1 MSPPRRL
8 YPASGTK
15 IRRSA
20 LTTQD
25 VLSDIKP
32 FEWRLR
38 ANEALRLL
46 ERT

>member
-1 MSPPRRL
+1 MSLPRRL

-32 FEWRLR
+32 FELRLR
-38 ANEALRLL
+38 DEALRLL